1 MPKLGMRHLGA
12 ARLSG
17 TLRQVV
23 AVGCGAGAGTGVGS
37 GSERSV
43 VIGWVYF
50 GVGRGWV
57 RVRIH
62 GDAVGLMVM
71 VRFVAGYW

>member
-1 MPKLGMRHLGA
+1 MVG
-12 ARLSG
+12 
-17 TLRQVV
+17 
-23 AVGCGAGAGTGVGS
+23 VGCGTGTGTGTGS
-37 GSERSV
+37 VRTV

-62 GDAVGLMVM
+62 GGAVGLMVM
-71 VRFVAGYW
+71 VRLVAGYW